1 MSQPHS
7 DIGRTRQR
15 EIYVAGVGG
24 RRPTVPVAP
33 VELEKAAQAA
43 MSPEAFAYV
52 AGGAGR
58 EATMEAN
65 RAALDRWRIVPRRLR
80 DCEVRDLSVEL
91 FGRKLPTPLLL
102 APIGVVEMAHRDA
115 DLAVARAAAAW
126 GVPHIYSNQASV
138 PMEQCAAAAGTGPR
152 WFQLYWSRSND
163 VVASFVR
170 RAEACGCDAIV
181 LTLDTTMLGWRPR
194 DLDLA
199 YLPFLEGKGIAQY
212 TSDPVFM
219 REVREA
225 GGASRAG
232 EPSPGRGPAVTPRPA
247 TEPKPPVNLRTIA
260 TALAQKANFP
270 GGLWKNLTSSDP
282 RAAVARFVAT
292 YSRPGITWGDL
303 KFLRAHTRLPIVLK
317 GILHAD
323 DARLAVEHGV
333 DGLIV
338 SNHGGRQIDG
348 EIASLDALPGVV
360 DAVRG
365 QVPVLFDSGV
375 RGGADVFKALA
386 LGARAVCLGR
396 PYVYG
401 LAAGGEAGVR
411 EVIANVLAEF
421 DLTMGLAG
429 CRNVGE
435 ITPRSVQEAG
445 GGKAS
450 EGTRP
455 TVGGETS
462 EGTRP
467 TVDGPAGES
476 ARGAVD

>member
-7 DIGRTRQR
+7 DLGRSRQR
-15 EIYVAGVGG
+15 DIYLAGVAGK
-24 RRPTVPVAP
+24 RPRVPVPPA
-33 VELEKAAQAA
+33 ELEKAAQAA
-43 MSPEAFAYV
+43 MAPEAFAYV

-58 EATMEAN
+58 EATMGAN
-65 RAALDRWRIVPRRLR
+65 RAALDRWQIVPRRLR
-80 DCEVRDLSVEL
+80 DCETRDLSVEL

-102 APIGVVEMAHRDA
+102 APIGVAEMAHRDA

-126 GVPHIYSNQASV
+126 GVPHIFSNQASV
-138 PMEQCAAAAGTGPR
+138 PMERCAAEMGAAPR
-152 WFQLYWSRSND
+152 WFQLYWSKSND

-194 DLDLA
+194 DLALA
-199 YLPFLEGKGIAQY
+199 YLPFLEGKGIAHY

-219 REVREA
+219 REVRE
-225 GGASRAG
+225 GRLGATA
-232 EPSPGRGPAVTPRPA
+232 PTDVRP
-247 TEPKPPVNLRTIA
+247 PLNLQTVA

-270 GGLWKNLTSSDP
+270 GGLLKNLASSAP

-292 YSRPGITWGDL
+292 YSRSNLTWDDL
-303 KFLRAHTRLPIVLK
+303 KFLRQHTKLPIVLK
-317 GILHAD
+317 GILHPD
-323 DARLAVEHGV
+323 DARLALAHGA
-333 DGLIV
+333 DGIIV

-360 DAVRG
+360 DAVG
-365 QVPVLFDSGV
+365 GEIPVLFDSGV

-401 LAAGGEAGVR
+401 LAIAGEVGVR

-429 CRNVGE
+429 CRSVRE
-435 ITPRSVQEAG
+435 IGRKSVASAG
-445 GGKAS
+445 GGTHS
-450 EGTRP
+450 
-455 TVGGETS
+455 TS
-462 EGTRP
+462 ESTQP
-467 TVDGPAGES
+467 
-476 ARGAVD
+476 